1 MKLLLKNGY
10 VIDEANG
17 FEGKADILV
26 EDGKIKKCAPDL
38 KADTDNGI
46 EIIDCSGK
54 HIIPGICDMHVHFR
68 DPGQTYKEDIIS
80 GSEAAAA
87 GGVTAVACMPNTAP
101 VIDNAE
107 TVRYVIEKAKNA
119 KIKVYPIGCI
129 TKGQLGEELCDFIEL
144 KKAGCVAVS
153 DDGKPVRSAR
163 MMARAMV
170 KAHYAGLRVISHCE
184 DPDIIAGGI
193 INSGAVSKELGVKG
207 MHRMSEDTQTA
218 REVVMAGDLEMPI
231 HIAHVSTL
239 ASMMIV
245 RLAARCGVMVT
256 SETCPHYFTLTEE
269 MLMSRDADYRMNPP
283 LRTAQDVTAITEGV
297 CDGTIDCIVTD
308 HAPHAPEEKADFEKA
323 PNGVVG
329 LETSLGVT
337 LTQLYHTG
345 KISLKRIVRLMCV
358 NPRKILGIPGGS
370 FSEGAPADITVFDI
384 NEEWTVDPEK
394 LHGKSK
400 NTCFKGMT
408 LKGRVKMTIV
418 DGKIIYEDK

>member
-1 MKLLLKNGY
+1 MRLLLKNGY

-17 FEGKADILV
+17 FEGIADILA
-26 EDGKIKKCAPDL
+26 EDGKIVKCASDL
-38 KADTDNGI
+38 QEDAD
-46 EIIDCSGK
+46 EIIDCTGK

-68 DPGQTYKEDIIS
+68 DPGQTHKEDIIT

-87 GGVTAVACMPNTAP
+87 GGVTAVACMPNTTP
-101 VIDNAE
+101 VVDNEE
-107 TVRYVIEKAKNA
+107 TVKYIIEKAKKA
-119 KIKVYPIGCI
+119 KVKVYPIGCI
-129 TKGQLGEELCDFIEL
+129 TKGQKGEELCDFIEL
-144 KKAGCVAVS
+144 KNAGCVAVS

-193 INSGAVSKELGVKG
+193 INSGEVSKELGIKG

-231 HIAHVSTL
+231 HIAHVSTFS
-239 ASMMIV
+239 SMMIV
-245 RLAARCGVMVT
+245 RLAARCGIMVT
-256 SETCPHYFTLTEE
+256 SETCPHYFTLTDEK
-269 MLMSRDADYRMNPP
+269 LLTRDADYRMNPP

-329 LETSLGVT
+329 LETSLAVT

-408 LKGRVKMTIV
+408 LKGKVKMTIV
-418 DGKIIYEDK
+418 DGKVVYEDK

>member
-10 VIDEANG
+10 VVDEANG
-17 FEGKADILV
+17 FEGVADILV
-26 EDGKIKKCAPDL
+26 EDGKIAKCAPDIEEN
-38 KADTDNGI
+38 AD
-46 EIIDCSGK
+46 EVIDCSGK

-68 DPGQTYKEDIIS
+68 DPGQTHKEDIIT

-87 GGVTAVACMPNTAP
+87 GGVTAVACMPNTTP
-101 VIDNAE
+101 VVDNAE
-107 TVRYVIEKAKNA
+107 MVKYIIEKAKKA
-119 KIKVYPIGCI
+119 KVKVYPIGCI
-129 TKGQLGEELCDFIEL
+129 TKGQNGEELCDFVEL
-144 KKAGCVAVS
+144 KNAGCVAVS
-153 DDGKPVRSAR
+153 DDGKPVRNAR
-163 MMARAMV
+163 IMARAMV

-184 DPDIIAGGI
+184 DPEIIAGGI
-193 INSGAVSKELGVKG
+193 INSGEVARELGVKG

-218 REVVMAGDLEMPI
+218 RDVVMAGDLEIPI
-231 HIAHVSTL
+231 HIAHVSTFS
-239 ASMMIV
+239 SMMIV

-256 SETCPHYFTLTEE
+256 SETAPHYFTMTDEKLRT
-269 MLMSRDADYRMNPP
+269 RDADYRMNPP
-283 LRTAQDVTAITEGV
+283 LRTQQDVTAITEGV

-308 HAPHAPEEKADFEKA
+308 HAPHSPEEKADFEKA

-329 LETSLGVT
+329 LETSLAAT

-370 FSEGAPADITVFDI
+370 FAEGAPADITVFDI

-400 NTCFKGMT
+400 NTCFKGMK
-408 LKGRVKMTIV
+408 LKGRVKLTIV
-418 DGKIIYEDK
+418 DGKVVYEDK